1 MWVVCNCTRFPAT
14 RPRVFCELK
23 IMKIVILIYQIIQ
36 EKFAY
41 GELFM
46 LVMIGYI
53 FMFKMVKKMQNS
65 GLEILAGLTR
75 PLRRDCTTNQNW
87 ACCVPCLKTFIP
99 FFFINKQDF
108 FSILLTAMLQELNG
122 PHYLL
127 DAVWAEWRWRSAL
140 DLTSFNFNWSKYLD
154 TIKI

>member
-1 MWVVCNCTRFPAT
+1 MQLRLSKQAARKQMCATECSARCHAQRDGRAMLVECNRARFLAT

-23 IMKIVILIYQIIQ
+23 TMKIVILTYQIIQ

-65 GLEILAGLTR
+65 GFKIVAGLTR
-75 PLRRDCTTNQNW
+75 PLGIQMNFCFRPVFIKIMTTNIISRYCIFCHKATNMEFDW
-87 ACCVPCLKTFIP
+87 EFCL
-99 FFFINKQDF
+99 
-108 FSILLTAMLQELNG
+108 
-122 PHYLL
+122 
-127 DAVWAEWRWRSAL
+127 
-140 DLTSFNFNWSKYLD
+140 
-154 TIKI
+154 